1 MNEEKMKEVLKKYY
15 AVTIN
20 DLIALE
26 EINRLN
32 HVLKPY
38 GTYDW
43 NSDKVIIDENALL
56 KRLTKEIDKDLVKK
70 GYIESSN
77 DIIYFNIA
85 FDLIDI
91 TSTTLPNN
99 LSIAH
104 LTEVLSDIPISP
116 SIRKELLESGKRI
129 IKTIEQIIFDIKH
142 DDDFKNTLF
151 HSLEEIEDV
160 EPKNVDLECKFVKQ
174 DFKQYFSSNLN
185 RHIAFM
191 ICDVLNNDSI
201 MYYYVKETNDTAIT
215 IGVVKNIHDDKESE
229 IVFKPDNQ
237 YVDYYLKH
245 DNGIIK
251 SNKFFDNK
259 NTLELDDLPLMV
271 KNVIVSYQYFANYF
285 KNL

>member
-1 MNEEKMKEVLKKYY
+1 MNEEKMKNVLKKYY

-43 NSDKVIIDENALL
+43 HSDKVIIDENALL

-77 DIIYFNIA
+77 DIIYFNMA

-91 TSTTLPNN
+91 TSITLPNN

-104 LTEVLSDIPISP
+104 LTEVLSDIPLSP

-129 IKTIEQIIFDIKH
+129 IKMIEQIIFDMKH
-142 DDDFKNTLF
+142 DDDLKNTLF
-151 HSLEEIEDV
+151 HSLEGIEDV

>member
-1 MNEEKMKEVLKKYY
+1 MAEEKMKEVLKKYY

-26 EINRLN
+26 KINRLN

-43 NSDKVIIDENALL
+43 HSDKIIIGENALL
-56 KRLTKEIDKDLVKK
+56 KRLTKEIDRDLVKK

-77 DIIYFNIA
+77 DIIYFNMT

-91 TSTTLPNN
+91 TSITLSND
-99 LSIAH
+99 LSVTH
-104 LTEVLSDIPISP
+104 LTNVLSDIPISP
-116 SIRKELLESGKRI
+116 AIRKELLESGKRI
-129 IKTIEQIIFDIKH
+129 IKTIEHIIFDMKH
-142 DDDFKNTLF
+142 DDDLKNTLF
-151 HSLEEIEDV
+151 HSLEEIEEV

-174 DFKQYFSSNLN
+174 DFKHYFSSNLN

-191 ICDVLNNDSI
+191 VCDVLNSESI

-215 IGVVKNIHDDKESE
+215 IGVVKNINDDKESE

-259 NTLELDDLPLMV
+259 NMLELDDLPLMV
-271 KNVIVSYQYFANYF
+271 KNVVVSYQYFANYF